1 MFMDRNKQN
10 TGQPEIIDI
19 HCHAAGTGAGQSGC
33 HVSPAMRKSWKFD
46 IYLKAFGVTEKEV
59 SDKGDAV
66 IIQRLSEKLAD
77 SMHVDA
83 AVVLAMDCVVGSG
96 GPDLSRS
103 EIYVPNEF
111 VSAEVR
117 KYGNLYFGASIN
129 PYRKDA
135 LERLEQAVGE
145 QAVLVKWLPSIQHI
159 DPSDKRLIPFY
170 ERMRETG
177 LPLLTHT
184 GDEHSFTRA
193 RNELGDP
200 HRLRLPLDMGVA
212 VIAAHAA
219 TNGRNGGQRNFERIL
234 PMFAQYPNL
243 FADISSLTQINKM
256 GHLKQ
261 LLKHKAIHHKLL
273 YGTDMPI
280 INTPAVSPYYFAF
293 NLGISHG
300 PGQVFSLKRL
310 RNPWDQDV
318 RLKQMLGVPR
328 SIFEKAHV
336 LFADRLR
343 VIKREKQGESDE

>member
-1 MFMDRNKQN
+1 MEQS
-10 TGQPEIIDI
+10 EIIDI
-19 HCHAAGTGAGQSGC
+19 HCHAAGIGAGGSGC
-33 HVSPAMRKSWKFD
+33 HVSPALRRSWKFG
-46 IYLKAFGVTEKEV
+46 IYLRAFGVTEKEV
-59 SDKGDAV
+59 AAKGDAV
-66 IIQRLSEKLAD
+66 IIQRLSERLAG
-77 SMHVDA
+77 SEHVDS
-83 AVVLAMDCVVGSG
+83 AVILAMDSVVDGSG

-135 LERLEQAVGE
+135 LKRLEQVVRDN
-145 QAVLVKWLPSIQHI
+145 AVLVKWLPSIQFI

-170 ERMRETG
+170 DLMRETG

-184 GDEHSFTRA
+184 GDEHSFTMA

-200 HRLRLPLDMGVA
+200 HRLRLPLDMGVT

-219 TNGRNGGQRNFERIL
+219 TNGRNGGQSNFERIL
-234 PMFAQYPNL
+234 PMFSQYPNL

-256 GHLKQ
+256 GHLKR
-261 LLKHKAIHHKLL
+261 LLKHTAIHHKLL

-293 NLGISHG
+293 EFG
-300 PGQVFSLKRL
+300 PKQVFSLKRL
-310 RNPWDQDV
+310 LNPWDRDV
-318 RLKQMLGVPR
+318 RIKQLLGVPQ
-328 SIFEKAHV
+328 SIFANAEM
-336 LFADRLR
+336 LFAERLK
-343 VIKREKQGESDE
+343 VIKREKWGE